1 MVGGVSLL
9 FMLSVGY
16 MDRLHQSPALECA
29 SGGGRAGKRGVNGG
43 APGADGG
50 WGEGQEGGKRLKWI
64 RGVSIETGEK
74 GQTPGVRCT
83 EKQAFSPHTHK
94 LSTPR
99 GRRHLRVTRNYSDSP

>member
-1 MVGGVSLL
+1 
-9 FMLSVGY
+9 

-74 GQTPGVRCT
+74 GQTPGVGAQR
-83 EKQAFSPHTHK
+83 SRLSLHTHT
-94 LSTPR
+94 SSQHPE
-99 GRRHLRVTRNYSDSP
+99 GGVTSV